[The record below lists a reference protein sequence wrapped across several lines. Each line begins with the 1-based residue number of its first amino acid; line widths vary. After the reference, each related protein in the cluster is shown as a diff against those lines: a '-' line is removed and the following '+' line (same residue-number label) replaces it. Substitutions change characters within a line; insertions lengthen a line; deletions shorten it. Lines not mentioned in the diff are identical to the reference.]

1 MHKNYLHWFSSLNDT
16 ILYYYD
22 SVSTMIKHED
32 VREDFTR
39 YTGSK
44 EVNTG
49 KDIIKTNI
57 TVEFELTGDYKV
69 EITKH
74 TVIYLNDVER
84 DSSWAVITLKNK
96 ESILDFM
103 HENFFN
109 ELGLTNIEDSSTE
122 EDLTGIKY

>member
-22 SVSTMIKHED
+22 SVSTMIKYED

-57 TVEFELTGDYKV
+57 TVEFELTESCKV

-74 TVIYLNDVER
+74 TVIFLNDVER
-84 DSSWAVITLKNK
+84 DNSWAVITLKNK
-96 ESILDFM
+96 ESILNFM

-109 ELGLTNIEDSSTE
+109 ALGLIDIEDNSTE

>member
-22 SVSTMIKHED
+22 SVSTMIKYED
-32 VREDFTR
+32 VREDFAR

-44 EVNTG
+44 EVTRGNDT
-49 KDIIKTNI
+49 IQTTI
-57 TVEFELTGDYKV
+57 TIEFELTEDCKV

-74 TVIYLNDVER
+74 TVIYFNDVER

-109 ELGLTNIEDSSTE
+109 ELGLINIEDNSTE

>member
-1 MHKNYLHWFSSLNDT
+1 MNKNYLHWFSSLNDT

-22 SVSTMIKHED
+22 SVSTMIKYED

-44 EVNTG
+44 EVNKG

-57 TVEFELTGDYKV
+57 IVEFELTKDCKV

-74 TVIYLNDVER
+74 TAIYLNDVER
-84 DSSWAVITLKNK
+84 DNSFAVITLKNK

-109 ELGLTNIEDSSTE
+109 ELGLINIEDNSTE

>member
-1 MHKNYLHWFSSLNDT
+1 MNKNYLHWFSSLNDT

-22 SVSTMIKHED
+22 SVSTMIKYED

-57 TVEFELTGDYKV
+57 TVEFELTEDCKV

-74 TVIYLNDVER
+74 TVIYFNDVER
-84 DSSWAVITLKNK
+84 DNSWAVITLKNK

-109 ELGLTNIEDSSTE
+109 ALGLINIEDNSTE

>member
-1 MHKNYLHWFSSLNDT
+1 MNKNYLHWFSSLNDT

-22 SVSTMIKHED
+22 SVSTMIKYED

-44 EVNTG
+44 EVNKG

-57 TVEFELTGDYKV
+57 IVEFELTKDCKV

-74 TVIYLNDVER
+74 TAIYLNDIER
-84 DSSWAVITLKNK
+84 DNSFAVITLKNK

-109 ELGLTNIEDSSTE
+109 ELGLINIEDNSTE

>member
-1 MHKNYLHWFSSLNDT
+1 MHKNDLHWFSSLNDT

-22 SVSTMIKHED
+22 SVSTMIKYED

-44 EVNTG
+44 EVNKG

-57 TVEFELTGDYKV
+57 IVEFELTKDCKV

-74 TVIYLNDVER
+74 TAIYLNDVER
-84 DSSWAVITLKNK
+84 DNSFAVITLKNK

-109 ELGLTNIEDSSTE
+109 ELGLINIEDNSTE

>member
-22 SVSTMIKHED
+22 SVSTMIEYED

-44 EVNTG
+44 EVNKG

-57 TVEFELTGDYKV
+57 IVEFELTKDCKV

-74 TVIYLNDVER
+74 TTIYLNDVER
-84 DSSWAVITLKNK
+84 DNSFAVITLKNK

-109 ELGLTNIEDSSTE
+109 ELGLINIEDNSTE

>member
-1 MHKNYLHWFSSLNDT
+1 MNKNYLHWFSSLNDT

-22 SVSTMIKHED
+22 SVSTMIKYED

-44 EVNTG
+44 EVNKG

-57 TVEFELTGDYKV
+57 IVEFELTEDCKV

-84 DSSWAVITLKNK
+84 DNSFAVITLKNK

-109 ELGLTNIEDSSTE
+109 ELGLINIEDNSTE

>member
-1 MHKNYLHWFSSLNDT
+1 MNKNYLRWFDSLNDT

-22 SVSTMIKHED
+22 SVSTMIKYED

-57 TVEFELTGDYKV
+57 TVEFELTEDCKV

-74 TVIYLNDVER
+74 TVIYFNNVER

-109 ELGLTNIEDSSTE
+109 ELGLINIEDNPTE

>member
-22 SVSTMIKHED
+22 SVSTMIKYED

-44 EVNTG
+44 EVNKG

-57 TVEFELTGDYKV
+57 IVEFELTKDCKV

-74 TVIYLNDVER
+74 TAIYLNDVER
-84 DSSWAVITLKNK
+84 DNSWAVITLKNK

-109 ELGLTNIEDSSTE
+109 ELGLINIEDNSTE

>member
-1 MHKNYLHWFSSLNDT
+1 MHKNYLHWFDSLNDT

-22 SVSTMIKHED
+22 SVSTMIKYED

-57 TVEFELTGDYKV
+57 IVEFELTKDCKV

-74 TVIYLNDVER
+74 TAIYLNDVER
-84 DSSWAVITLKNK
+84 DNSFAVITLKNK

-109 ELGLTNIEDSSTE
+109 ELGLINIEDNSTE

>member
-1 MHKNYLHWFSSLNDT
+1 MNKNYLHWFSGLNDT

-22 SVSTMIKHED
+22 SVSTMIKYEE
-32 VREDFTR
+32 VREDFVR
-39 YTGSK
+39 YAGSK

-49 KDIIKTNI
+49 KDITKTNI
-57 TVEFELTGDYKV
+57 TVEFELTEDCKV

-84 DSSWAVITLKNK
+84 DSSFAVITLKNK

-109 ELGLTNIEDSSTE
+109 ELGLINIEDNSTE
-122 EDLTGIKY
+122 EDLTGVKY

>member
-22 SVSTMIKHED
+22 SVSTMIKYED

-57 TVEFELTGDYKV
+57 TVEFELTESCKV

-74 TVIYLNDVER
+74 TVIFLNDVER
-84 DSSWAVITLKNK
+84 DNSWAVITLKNK

-109 ELGLTNIEDSSTE
+109 ALGLID
-122 EDLTGIKY
+122 I

>member
-22 SVSTMIKHED
+22 SVSTMIKYED

-57 TVEFELTGDYKV
+57 TVEFELTEDCKV

-109 ELGLTNIEDSSTE
+109 ELGLINIEDNSTE

>member
-1 MHKNYLHWFSSLNDT
+1 MHKNYLQWFSSLNDT

-22 SVSTMIKHED
+22 SVSTMIKYED

-49 KDIIKTNI
+49 KGIIKTNI
-57 TVEFELTGDYKV
+57 TVEFELTEDCKV

-74 TVIYLNDVER
+74 TVIFLNDARR
-84 DSSWAVITLKNK
+84 DNAWAVITLKNK

-109 ELGLTNIEDSSTE
+109 ALGLINIEDNSTE

>member
-1 MHKNYLHWFSSLNDT
+1 MNKNYLHWFSSLNNT

-22 SVSTMIKHED
+22 SVSTMIEYED

-44 EVNTG
+44 EVNKG

-57 TVEFELTGDYKV
+57 IVEFELTKDCKV

-74 TVIYLNDVER
+74 TVIYFNDVER
-84 DSSWAVITLKNK
+84 DNSFAVITLKNK

-103 HENFFN
+103 HENFFD
-109 ELGLTNIEDSSTE
+109 ELGLINIEDNSTE

>member
-22 SVSTMIKHED
+22 SVSTMIKYED

-57 TVEFELTGDYKV
+57 TVEFELTEDCKV

-84 DSSWAVITLKNK
+84 DNSWAVITLKNK

-109 ELGLTNIEDSSTE
+109 ELGLINIEDSSTE

>member
-1 MHKNYLHWFSSLNDT
+1 MSKNYLHWFSDLNNT

-22 SVSTMIKHED
+22 SVSTMIKYED
-32 VREDFTR
+32 LREDFTR

-57 TVEFELTGDYKV
+57 TVEFELTEDCKV

-84 DSSWAVITLKNK
+84 DNSFAVITLKNK

-109 ELGLTNIEDSSTE
+109 ELGLINIEDNSTE
-122 EDLTGIKY
+122 EDFTGIKY

>member
-22 SVSTMIKHED
+22 SVSTMIKYED
-32 VREDFTR
+32 LREDFAR

-44 EVNTG
+44 EVTRG
-49 KDIIKTNI
+49 KDVIQTTI
-57 TVEFELTGDYKV
+57 TIEFELMDNGKV

-74 TVIYLNDVER
+74 TVIFWNDVRR
-84 DSSWAVITLKNK
+84 DNSWAVITLKNK

-109 ELGLTNIEDSSTE
+109 ALGLINIEDNSTE
-122 EDLTGIKY
+122 EDFTGIKY

>member
-1 MHKNYLHWFSSLNDT
+1 MHKTYLHWFSSLNDT

-22 SVSTMIKHED
+22 SVSTMIEYED

-44 EVNTG
+44 EVNKG

-57 TVEFELTGDYKV
+57 IVEFELTKDCKV

-74 TVIYLNDVER
+74 TAIYLNDVER
-84 DSSWAVITLKNK
+84 DNSFAVITLKNK

-109 ELGLTNIEDSSTE
+109 ELGLINIEDNSTE

>member
-22 SVSTMIKHED
+22 SVSTMIKYED

-44 EVNTG
+44 EVNKG

-57 TVEFELTGDYKV
+57 IVEFELTKDCKV

-74 TVIYLNDVER
+74 TAIYLNDVER
-84 DSSWAVITLKNK
+84 DNSWAVITLKNK

-109 ELGLTNIEDSSTE
+109 ALGLINIEDNSTE

>member
-1 MHKNYLHWFSSLNDT
+1 MNKNYLQWFSSLNDT

-22 SVSTMIKHED
+22 SVSTMIKYED
-32 VREDFTR
+32 LREDFTR

-44 EVNTG
+44 EVTRG
-49 KDIIKTNI
+49 KDTIQTTI
-57 TVEFELTGDYKV
+57 TIEFELMDNGKV

-74 TVIYLNDVER
+74 TVIFLNDVRR
-84 DSSWAVITLKNK
+84 DNSWAVITLKNK

-109 ELGLTNIEDSSTE
+109 ALGLINIEDSSTE

>member
-22 SVSTMIKHED
+22 SVSTMIKYED

-57 TVEFELTGDYKV
+57 TVEFELTEDCKV

-109 ELGLTNIEDSSTE
+109 ELGLINIEDNSTE
-122 EDLTGIKY
+122 EDFTGIKY

>member
-22 SVSTMIKHED
+22 SVSTMIKYED

-44 EVNTG
+44 EVNKG

-57 TVEFELTGDYKV
+57 TVEFELTKDCKV

-74 TVIYLNDVER
+74 TAIYLNDVER
-84 DSSWAVITLKNK
+84 DNSFAVITLKNK

-109 ELGLTNIEDSSTE
+109 ELGLINIEDNSTE

>member
-22 SVSTMIKHED
+22 SVSTMIKYED

-44 EVNTG
+44 EVNKG

-57 TVEFELTGDYKV
+57 IVEFELTKDCKV

-74 TVIYLNDVER
+74 TIIYLNDVER

-109 ELGLTNIEDSSTE
+109 ELGLINIEDNSTE

>member
-22 SVSTMIKHED
+22 SVSTMIKYED
-32 VREDFTR
+32 LREDFTR

-44 EVNTG
+44 EVNKG
-49 KDIIKTNI
+49 KDTIQTTI
-57 TVEFELTGDYKV
+57 TIEFELMDNGKV

-74 TVIYLNDVER
+74 TVIFLNDVRR
-84 DSSWAVITLKNK
+84 DNSWAVITLKNK

-109 ELGLTNIEDSSTE
+109 ALGLIDIEDNSTE

>member
-1 MHKNYLHWFSSLNDT
+1 
-16 ILYYYD
+16 
-22 SVSTMIKHED
+22 MIKYED

-57 TVEFELTGDYKV
+57 TVEFELTEDCKV

-74 TVIYLNDVER
+74 TVIYLNDGER

-103 HENFFN
+103 HENFFS
-109 ELGLTNIEDSSTE
+109 ELGLINIEDNSTE

>member
-1 MHKNYLHWFSSLNDT
+1 MHKNYLRWFSSLNNT

-22 SVSTMIKHED
+22 SVSTRIEYED
-32 VREDFTR
+32 VWEDFAR

-44 EVNTG
+44 EVTRGNDT
-49 KDIIKTNI
+49 IQTTI
-57 TVEFELTGDYKV
+57 TIEFELTKDCKV

-84 DSSWAVITLKNK
+84 DNSFAVITLKNK

-109 ELGLTNIEDSSTE
+109 ELGLTNIEDNSTE

>member
-22 SVSTMIKHED
+22 SVSTMIKYED

-57 TVEFELTGDYKV
+57 TVEFELTESCKV

-74 TVIYLNDVER
+74 TVIFLNDVER
-84 DSSWAVITLKNK
+84 DNSWAVITLKNK

-109 ELGLTNIEDSSTE
+109 ALGLIDIEDNSTE

>member
-1 MHKNYLHWFSSLNDT
+1 MNKNYLHWFSSLNDT

-22 SVSTMIKHED
+22 SVSTMIKYED

-44 EVNTG
+44 EVNKG
-49 KDIIKTNI
+49 KDTIQTTI
-57 TVEFELTGDYKV
+57 TIEFELMDNGKV

-74 TVIYLNDVER
+74 TVIYFNDVER
-84 DSSWAVITLKNK
+84 DNSFAVITLKNK

-109 ELGLTNIEDSSTE
+109 ELGLINIEDNSTE
-122 EDLTGIKY
+122 EDSTGIKY

>member
-22 SVSTMIKHED
+22 SVSTMIEYED

-44 EVNTG
+44 EVNKG

-57 TVEFELTGDYKV
+57 IVEFELTKDCKV

-74 TVIYLNDVER
+74 TAIYLNDVER
-84 DSSWAVITLKNK
+84 DNSFAVITLKNK

-109 ELGLTNIEDSSTE
+109 ELGLINIEDNSTE

>member
-22 SVSTMIKHED
+22 SVSTMIKYED

-44 EVNTG
+44 EVNKG

-57 TVEFELTGDYKV
+57 IVEFELTKDCKV

-74 TVIYLNDVER
+74 TAIYLNDVER
-84 DSSWAVITLKNK
+84 DNSFAVITLKNK

-109 ELGLTNIEDSSTE
+109 ELGLINIEDNSTE

>member
-1 MHKNYLHWFSSLNDT
+1 MNKNYLHWFSSLNDT

-22 SVSTMIKHED
+22 SVSTMIKYED

-44 EVNTG
+44 EVNKG
-49 KDIIKTNI
+49 EDIIKTNI
-57 TVEFELTGDYKV
+57 TIEFELMDNGKV

-74 TVIYLNDVER
+74 TAIFWNDVER
-84 DSSWAVITLKNK
+84 DNSFAVITLKNK

-109 ELGLTNIEDSSTE
+109 ELGLINIEDNSTE
-122 EDLTGIKY
+122 EDFTGIKY

>member
-22 SVSTMIKHED
+22 SVSTMIKYED

-39 YTGSK
+39 YIGSK

-49 KDIIKTNI
+49 KDITKTNI
-57 TVEFELTGDYKV
+57 TVELELTEDCKV

-109 ELGLTNIEDSSTE
+109 ELGLINIEDNSTE
-122 EDLTGIKY
+122 EDSTGIKY

>member
-22 SVSTMIKHED
+22 SVSTMIKYED

-57 TVEFELTGDYKV
+57 TVEFELTEDCKV
-69 EITKH
+69 AITKH
-74 TVIYLNDVER
+74 TVIYLNDIES

-109 ELGLTNIEDSSTE
+109 ALGLIDIEDSSTE

>member
-1 MHKNYLHWFSSLNDT
+1 MNKNYLQWFSSLNDT

-22 SVSTMIKHED
+22 SVSTMIKYED
-32 VREDFTR
+32 LREDFTR

-44 EVNTG
+44 EVTRGNDT
-49 KDIIKTNI
+49 IQTNI
-57 TVEFELTGDYKV
+57 TVEFELTEDCKV

-74 TVIYLNDVER
+74 TVIYFNDVER
-84 DSSWAVITLKNK
+84 DNSFAVITLKNK

-109 ELGLTNIEDSSTE
+109 ELGLINIEDNSTE

>member
-1 MHKNYLHWFSSLNDT
+1 MHKIYLHWFSSLNDT

-22 SVSTMIKHED
+22 SVSTMIEYED

-44 EVNTG
+44 EVNKG

-57 TVEFELTGDYKV
+57 IVEFELTKDCKV

-74 TVIYLNDVER
+74 TAIYLNDVER
-84 DSSWAVITLKNK
+84 DNSFAVITLKNK

-109 ELGLTNIEDSSTE
+109 ELGLINIEDNSTE

>member
-22 SVSTMIKHED
+22 SVSTMIKYED

-44 EVNTG
+44 EVNKG

-57 TVEFELTGDYKV
+57 IVEFELTKDCKV

-74 TVIYLNDVER
+74 TAIYLNDVER
-84 DSSWAVITLKNK
+84 DNSFAVITLKNK

-109 ELGLTNIEDSSTE
+109 ELGLINIEDSSTE

>member
-22 SVSTMIKHED
+22 SVSTMIEYED

-44 EVNTG
+44 EVNKG

-57 TVEFELTGDYKV
+57 TVEFELTKDCKV

-84 DSSWAVITLKNK
+84 DNSFAVITLKNK

-109 ELGLTNIEDSSTE
+109 ELGLINIEDNSTE